1 MRNEFINDGAWAGT
15 SECFDCW
22 PNAASVL
29 RNLTRGTKESHVN
42 YR

>member
-22 PNAASVL
+22 PNVASVL
-29 RNLTRGTKESHVN
+29 RISHVWHVVHT
-42 YR
+42 